1 VERDIIVR
9 LYVESWRAKIERNG
23 TLNYRSSAGA
33 GKVEHPLVTVAIRSD
48 GSLEDIHIH
57 RSSGREL
64 DGAVRRIAML
74 HAPYSAFPPEL
85 ARQFD
90 VIEIRR
96 VWLFEDTLRLR
107 EEMN

>member
-1 VERDIIVR
+1 
-9 LYVESWRAKIERNG
+9 
-23 TLNYRSSAGA
+23 
-33 GKVEHPLVTVAIRSD
+33 LVTVAIRSD
-48 GSLEDIHIH
+48 GSLEDVHIH